1 MFFTFLAILG
11 TKGGECVE
19 RFACR
24 ARIISGPG
32 AIRALAEEHCSR
44 LLMVMHAADAAR
56 GEKIR
61 QMSGAAEAECFND
74 LDREPTVKQAVTG
87 SQMIRQWEPD
97 LVAALGDRAVMDC
110 AKAMVCFSGHPCT
123 LAAIPIGVGCGSEI
137 TGSVTLFHNGSRH
150 LLCGDAMKAD
160 LVILD
165 PELAAEVKGESWAEA
180 GFEILSAALEAYTAP
195 VSGMLRDIHAR
206 EGFAACWAALP
217 AACAGKVTAAYRLQQ
232 ASLLTGMAVE
242 QTGLGLC
249 RAMENSLGVVF
260 GLSRGMAAGILLP
273 AILNCNAHAAGQRYA
288 SLSRAA
294 GLGGSREELG
304 IRNLRSGLI
313 RMRRELGLPGTLLQA
328 GADLQTVWNSSRRIT
343 ELTLEDP
350 ECRNNP
356 VTVDDFMVRRILD
369 AITGRI

>member
-1 MFFTFLAILG
+1 M
-11 TKGGECVE
+11 E
-19 RFACR
+19 RFACG
-24 ARIISGPG
+24 ARIISGAG
-32 AIRALAEEHCSR
+32 AVCALAEERCSR
-44 LLMVMHAADAAR
+44 LLVVMHAADAAW
-56 GEKIR
+56 GGKIR
-61 QMSGAAEAECFND
+61 QAAGAAETDFFDD
-74 LDREPTVKQAVTG
+74 LDRDPTVKQAVNG
-87 SQMIRQWEPD
+87 SQKIRQWKPD
-97 LVAALGDRAVMDC
+97 LVAAFGDRAVMDC

-137 TGSVTLFHNGSRH
+137 TGRVTLLHNGRKH
-150 LLCGDAMKAD
+150 LLCSDAMKAD

-165 PELAAEVKGESWAEA
+165 PELAAEVKGETWAEA

-195 VSGMLRDIHAR
+195 VGGMLRDIHAR

-217 AACAGKVTAAYRLQQ
+217 AACAGNMAAAYRLQQ
-232 ASLLTGMAVE
+232 ASVLTGMAME

-249 RAMENSLGVVF
+249 RAMENSLGAVF

-273 AILNCNAHAAGQRYA
+273 AILSCNGHAAGRRYA

-304 IRNLRSGLI
+304 VRNLRSGLI
-313 RMRRELGLPGTLLQA
+313 CLRRELGLPGTLLQA
-328 GADLQTVWNSSRRIT
+328 GVDLQTVWNSGRRIT